1 MIAPPPVVNYFDVR
15 WAEGYGHV
23 SDAAGPLAVAIEQAC
38 ADVSAHGDD
47 VTLATR
53 QVAADGPAR
62 AVGVLRFDV
71 VTSSGPRTLQY
82 VHAVA
87 LPAGYALDDAGWRR
101 LVARRY
107 GDDAGARIR
116 VAYEQMALTSRE
128 AGHVLLAPFAIEVA
142 DVVAALGPAPVAPPP
157 ASPPPAT
164 RPPTTAPGQKARAA
178 PRSPAPAAPGAP
190 PPPSVEAAPSGATAA
205 SLAPA
210 GAALAG
216 DIGGAPVGDRDVGV
230 SRRGERGPI
239 ADDVAAAARPGR
251 GLARIAG
258 LVLALAVTA
267 GVAVLITQWA
277 TRRPAPTVPPG
288 ELAALREQLADV
300 TRLHD
305 AVRAQLVAGAAELEV
320 CRQKLASGAEGQLR
334 QELAAA
340 REEAA
345 RVGLERD
352 RARAEASKLAGAVE
366 AAQRD
371 ARAVRA
377 AADQA
382 AARAAELDARATTL
396 HDLALR
402 YCRKLGPAKCR
413 VEDVPR

>member
-1 MIAPPPVVNYFDVR
+1 MIATPPVVNYFDVR

-87 LPAGYALDDAGWRR
+87 LPAGYPLDDAGWRR

-116 VAYEQMALTSRE
+116 IAYEQMALTSRE
-128 AGHVLLAPFAIEVA
+128 AGHVLLAPFAIELA
-142 DVVAALGPAPVAPPP
+142 DVVAALGPAPVASAPAAPPP
-157 ASPPPAT
+157 AI

-178 PRSPAPAAPGAP
+178 PRSPAPPSAIGAP
-190 PPPSVEAAPSGATAA
+190 PSPAAEPAPSGATAA
-205 SLAPA
+205 VLAPA
-210 GAALAG
+210 GAALAS
-216 DIGGAPVGDRDVGV
+216 DSGGAQVGDRADDV

-239 ADDVAAAARPGR
+239 ADDVAAARPGR

-258 LVLALAVTA
+258 GVLALAVTA
-267 GVAVLITQWA
+267 GVAVLITQRV
-277 TRRPAPTVPPG
+277 TRRTPPAIASG

-305 AVRAQLVAGAAELEV
+305 EVRAQLVAGAAELEG
-320 CRQKLASGAEGQLR
+320 CRLKLASGAEGQLR

-345 RVGLERD
+345 RIGLERD

-371 ARAVRA
+371 ARAARVA
-377 AADQA
+377 SDQA
-382 AARAAELDARATTL
+382 TARAVELDARATTL